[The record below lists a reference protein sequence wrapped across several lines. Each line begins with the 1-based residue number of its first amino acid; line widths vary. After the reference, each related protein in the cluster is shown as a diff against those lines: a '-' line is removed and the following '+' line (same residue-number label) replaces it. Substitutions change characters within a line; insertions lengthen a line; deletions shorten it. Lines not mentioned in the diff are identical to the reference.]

1 MWNTHAGEPIYMW
14 SILPM
19 RAEPTDK
26 LAVNWVSWHI
36 GITPGTG
43 LSHLSY
49 DVSAV
54 KKTLPLPTLHRF
66 VYSTYC

>member
-1 MWNTHAGEPIYMW
+1 
-14 SILPM
+14 M
-19 RAEPTDK
+19 RAG
-26 LAVNWVSWHI
+26 WVSGAESQLGVL
-36 GITPGTG
+36 GISASAPDTG
-43 LSHLSY
+43 RWYLAIACSY